1 VTVSVQERTWLSEAD
16 RLQIEAFIAREAMLA
31 DESRYSEWEALVDDD
46 MVYWV
51 PTLEGAKHPIGTK
64 IAIIFDNRS
73 RVATRIRQLNTG
85 KRHSQV
91 PASPMVRLQSNFH
104 IEPLSDG
111 AFSVK
116 CSQVLHEYRIQSTRE
131 LYTWPARVEYRLRRG
146 PDGLKMFYKAVF
158 LVAAADALPG
168 LPFLI

>member
-1 VTVSVQERTWLSEAD
+1 MTVGVHERSSVSEAD
-16 RLQIEAFIAREAMLA
+16 QREIEAFVALEAMLA

-51 PTLEGAKHPIGTK
+51 PTLEGAKHPPGKK
-64 IAIIFDNRS
+64 IAIIYDNRA

-91 PASPMVRLQSNFH
+91 PASPMVRLQSNFYASP
-104 IEPLSDG
+104 IGDG
-111 AFSVK
+111 EFSVK

-146 PDGLKMFYKAVF
+146 PDGLKMFFKGVY

>member
-1 VTVSVQERTWLSEAD
+1 MVAVERRPGVSEVD
-16 RLQIEAFIAREAMLA
+16 RREIANFIALEAMLA

-51 PTLEGAKHPIGTK
+51 PTLEGAKHPPGKK
-64 IAIIFDNRS
+64 IAIIYDNRS

-91 PASPMVRLQSNFH
+91 PASPMVRVQSNFH
-104 IEPLSDG
+104 IETLGDG
-111 AFSVK
+111 VFSVK

-131 LYTWPARVEYRLRRG
+131 LYTWPGRVEYRLRRG
-146 PDGLKMFYKAVF
+146 SEGMKMFFKAVY
-158 LVAAADALPG
+158 LVTAADALPG

>member
-1 VTVSVQERTWLSEAD
+1 MTTAVCERHGLSDAE
-16 RLQIEAFIAREAMLA
+16 RREIEAFIAREALFA

-51 PTLEGAKHPIGTK
+51 PTLEGAQFEPGKK
-64 IAIIFDNRS
+64 IAIIYDNRS

-91 PASPMVRLQSNFH
+91 PASPMVRVQSNFH
-104 IEPLSDG
+104 IEVIGED

-131 LYTWPARVEYRLRRG
+131 LYTWPARVEYRLRRKA
-146 PDGLKMFYKAVF
+146 DGLRMYFKAVY
-158 LVAAADALPG
+158 LISGADALPG